1 MCDVEFFVITFAYDL
16 KRIDMKFTKE
26 EAGKEIAAKL
36 SKSVENIDAWDRTI
50 RENVETLWGILGE
63 ENEIELNDF
72 VSKSLPLFNTTAG
85 FMRKTNADLAKSYED
100 KIEQLKKNQP
110 IPPTPPTP
118 DPNKELIER
127 LAALE
132 KANEEQKTKLAI
144 DAKRKELTD
153 KLKDKGV
160 KDAKWINDLFS
171 LVSVQ
176 ADTDVDAEV
185 DKYVNLYNSSRSRYN
200 SNVTPSSSKN
210 DPDDYVNNTIK
221 AAADMIKG
229 GAGI

>member
-1 MCDVEFFVITFAYDL
+1 
-16 KRIDMKFTKE
+16 MKFTKE
-26 EAGKEIAAKL
+26 DAGKEIAAKL
-36 SKSVENIDAWDRTI
+36 SKSVENIGAWDRTI
-50 RENVETLWGILGE
+50 RENVETLWSILGE

-85 FMRKTNADLAKSYED
+85 FMRKTNADLAKSYEE
-100 KIEQLKKNQP
+100 KIELLKKNQP
-110 IPPTPPTP
+110 QPSPTPPTP

-144 DAKRKELTD
+144 ETKRKELTD

-176 ADTDVDAEV
+176 ADTDVYAEV

-200 SNVTPSSSKN
+200 SNVTPSTPQN
-210 DPDDYVNNTIK
+210 NPDDYVNNTIK
-221 AAADMIKG
+221 AAAAMRKG
-229 GAGI
+229 GVGV

>member
-1 MCDVEFFVITFAYDL
+1 
-16 KRIDMKFTKE
+16 MKFTKE
-26 EAGKEIAAKL
+26 AAGKEIAAKL
-36 SKSVENIDAWDRTI
+36 SKSVENIGAWDRTI

-63 ENEIELNDF
+63 ENEIELADF
-72 VSKSLPLFNTTAG
+72 VAKSLPLFNTTAG
-85 FMRKTNADLAKSYED
+85 FMRKTNADLAKSYEE
-100 KIEQLKKNQP
+100 KIELLKQQQ
-110 IPPTPPTP
+110 PTPSPSPTP
-118 DPNKELIER
+118 DPNKELSER

-144 DAKRKELTD
+144 DAKRQELTD
-153 KLKDKGV
+153 KLKEKGV
-160 KDAKWINDLFS
+160 KDAKWINDLFG

-210 DPDDYVNNTIK
+210 DPDDYVNSTIK
-221 AAADMIKG
+221 NAVNIIKG
-229 GAGI
+229 GVV

>member
-1 MCDVEFFVITFAYDL
+1 
-16 KRIDMKFTKE
+16 MKFTKE

-36 SKSVENIDAWDRTI
+36 SKSVENIGAWDRTI

-63 ENEIELNDF
+63 ENEIELGDF
-72 VSKSLPLFNTTAG
+72 VTKALPLFNTTAG
-85 FMRKTNADLAKSYED
+85 FMRKTNADLAKSYEE
-100 KIEQLKKNQP
+100 KIELLKKNQP
-110 IPPTPPTP
+110 QPSPTP

-144 DAKRKELTD
+144 DAKRQELTV

-160 KDAKWINDLFS
+160 KDVKWINDLFS

-221 AAADMIKG
+221 NAVNIIKG
-229 GAGI
+229 GVV

>member
-1 MCDVEFFVITFAYDL
+1 
-16 KRIDMKFTKE
+16 MKFTKE

-36 SKSVENIDAWDRTI
+36 SKSVENIGAWDRTI

-63 ENEIELNDF
+63 ENEIELADF
-72 VSKSLPLFNTTAG
+72 VAKSLPLFNTTAG
-85 FMRKTNADLAKSYED
+85 FMRKTNADLAKSYEE
-100 KIEQLKKNQP
+100 KIELLKQQQ
-110 IPPTPPTP
+110 TPSPSPTP

-144 DAKRKELTD
+144 DAKRQELTD
-153 KLKDKGV
+153 KLKEKGV

-200 SNVTPSSSKN
+200 SNVTPSVSQN
-210 DPDDYVNNTIK
+210 NPDDYVNNTIK
-221 AAADMIKG
+221 AAAAMRKG
-229 GAGI
+229 GTGI

>member
-1 MCDVEFFVITFAYDL
+1 
-16 KRIDMKFTKE
+16 MKFTKE
-26 EAGKEIAAKL
+26 EAGKELAAKL

-85 FMRKTNADLAKSYED
+85 FMRKTNADLAKSYEE
-100 KIEQLKKNQP
+100 KIELLKKNQP
-110 IPPTPPTP
+110 QPSPTP

-144 DAKRKELTD
+144 DAKRQELTD
-153 KLKDKGV
+153 KLKEKGV
-160 KDAKWINDLFS
+160 KDAKWINDLFG

-210 DPDDYVNNTIK
+210 DPDDYVNSTIK
-221 AAADMIKG
+221 NAVNIIKG
-229 GAGI
+229 GVV

>member
-1 MCDVEFFVITFAYDL
+1 
-16 KRIDMKFTKE
+16 MKFTKE

-36 SKSVENIDAWDRTI
+36 SKSVENIGAWDRTI
-50 RENVETLWGILGE
+50 QENVETLWGILGE
-63 ENEIELNDF
+63 ENEIELADF
-72 VSKSLPLFNTTAG
+72 VAKSLPLFNTTAG
-85 FMRKTNADLAKSYED
+85 FMRKTNADLAKSYEE
-100 KIEQLKKNQP
+100 KIELLKQQTP
-110 IPPTPPTP
+110 TPPTPPTH

-144 DAKRKELTD
+144 DAKRQELTD
-153 KLKDKGV
+153 KLKEKGV
-160 KDAKWINDLFS
+160 KDAKWINDLFG

-210 DPDDYVNNTIK
+210 DPDDYVNSTIK
-221 AAADMIKG
+221 NAVNIVKG
-229 GAGI
+229 GVV

>member
-1 MCDVEFFVITFAYDL
+1 
-16 KRIDMKFTKE
+16 
-26 EAGKEIAAKL
+26 
-36 SKSVENIDAWDRTI
+36 
-50 RENVETLWGILGE
+50 
-63 ENEIELNDF
+63 
-72 VSKSLPLFNTTAG
+72 
-85 FMRKTNADLAKSYED
+85 MRKTNADLAKSYEE
-100 KIEQLKKNQP
+100 KIELLKQQQ
-110 IPPTPPTP
+110 PTPSPSPTP

-144 DAKRKELTD
+144 DAKRQELTD

-160 KDAKWINDLFS
+160 KDTKWINDLFS

-200 SNVTPSSSKN
+200 SNVTPSVSQN
-210 DPDDYVNNTIK
+210 NPDDYVNNTIK
-221 AAADMIKG
+221 AAAAMRKG

>member
-63 ENEIELNDF
+63 ENEIELGDF
-72 VSKSLPLFNTTAG
+72 VTKSLPLFNTTAG
-85 FMRKTNADLAKSYED
+85 FMRKTNADLAKSYEE

-118 DPNKELIER
+118 NPNKDLIER

-144 DAKRKELTD
+144 DAKRQELTD
-153 KLKDKGV
+153 KLKEKGV
-160 KDAKWINDLFS
+160 KDAKWINDLFG

-200 SNVTPSSSKN
+200 SNVTPSSSKS

-221 AAADMIKG
+221 AAAAMRKG
-229 GAGI
+229 GVGV

>member
-1 MCDVEFFVITFAYDL
+1 
-16 KRIDMKFTKE
+16 MKFTKE

-63 ENEIELNDF
+63 ENEIELGDF
-72 VSKSLPLFNTTAG
+72 VTKSLPLFNTTAG

-110 IPPTPPTP
+110 IPPTPQTP

-144 DAKRKELTD
+144 ETKRKELTD

>member
-1 MCDVEFFVITFAYDL
+1 
-16 KRIDMKFTKE
+16 MKFTKE
-26 EAGKEIAAKL
+26 DAGKEIAAKL
-36 SKSVENIDAWDRTI
+36 SKSVENIGAWDRTI
-50 RENVETLWGILGE
+50 RENVETLWSILGE

-85 FMRKTNADLAKSYED
+85 FMRKTNADLAKSYEE
-100 KIEQLKKNQP
+100 KIELLKKNQP
-110 IPPTPPTP
+110 QPSPTPPTP

-144 DAKRKELTD
+144 ETKRKELTD

-185 DKYVNLYNSSRSRYN
+185 DKYVNLYDSSRSRYN
-200 SNVTPSSSKN
+200 SNVTPSTPQN
-210 DPDDYVNNTIK
+210 NPDDYVNNTIK
-221 AAADMIKG
+221 AAAAMRKG
-229 GAGI
+229 GVGV

>member
-1 MCDVEFFVITFAYDL
+1 
-16 KRIDMKFTKE
+16 MKFTKE
-26 EAGKEIAAKL
+26 AAGKEIAAKL
-36 SKSVENIDAWDRTI
+36 SKSVENIGAWDRTI

-63 ENEIELNDF
+63 ENEIELADF
-72 VSKSLPLFNTTAG
+72 VAKSLPLFNTTAG
-85 FMRKTNADLAKSYED
+85 FMRKTNADLAKSYEE
-100 KIEQLKKNQP
+100 KIELLKQQQ
-110 IPPTPPTP
+110 TPSPSPTP

-144 DAKRKELTD
+144 DAKRQELTD
-153 KLKDKGV
+153 KLKEKGV
-160 KDAKWINDLFS
+160 KDAKWINDLFG

-176 ADTDVDAEV
+176 ADTDVDVEV

-210 DPDDYVNNTIK
+210 DPDDYVNSTIK
-221 AAADMIKG
+221 NAVNIIKG
-229 GAGI
+229 GAV

>member
-1 MCDVEFFVITFAYDL
+1 
-16 KRIDMKFTKE
+16 MKFTKE
-26 EAGKEIAAKL
+26 AAGKEIAAKL
-36 SKSVENIDAWDRTI
+36 SKSVENIGAWDRTI
-50 RENVETLWGILGE
+50 RANVETLWGILGE
-63 ENEIELNDF
+63 ENEIELADF
-72 VSKSLPLFNTTAG
+72 VAKSLPLFNTTAG
-85 FMRKTNADLAKSYED
+85 FMRKTNADLAKSYEE
-100 KIEQLKKNQP
+100 KIELLKKNQP
-110 IPPTPPTP
+110 QPSPTP

-144 DAKRKELTD
+144 EAKRQELTD
-153 KLKDKGV
+153 KLKEKGV
-160 KDAKWINDLFS
+160 KDAKWINDLFG

-210 DPDDYVNNTIK
+210 DPDDYVNSTIK
-221 AAADMIKG
+221 NAVNIIKG
-229 GAGI
+229 GVV

>member
-1 MCDVEFFVITFAYDL
+1 
-16 KRIDMKFTKE
+16 MKFTKE

-85 FMRKTNADLAKSYED
+85 FMRKTNADLAKSYEE

-110 IPPTPPTP
+110 IPPTLPTP

-132 KANEEQKTKLAI
+132 KASEEQKTKLAI

-160 KDAKWINDLFS
+160 KDTKWINDLFS

-200 SNVTPSSSKN
+200 SNVTPSVSQN
-210 DPDDYVNNTIK
+210 NPDDYVNNTIK
-221 AAADMIKG
+221 AAAAMRKG
-229 GAGI
+229 GAGV

>member
-1 MCDVEFFVITFAYDL
+1 
-16 KRIDMKFTKE
+16 MKFTKE

-36 SKSVENIDAWDRTI
+36 SKSVENIGAWDRTI

-85 FMRKTNADLAKSYED
+85 FMRKTNADLAKSYEE
-100 KIEQLKKNQP
+100 KIELLKKNQP
-110 IPPTPPTP
+110 QPSPTP

-144 DAKRKELTD
+144 DAKRQELTD
-153 KLKDKGV
+153 KLKEKGV
-160 KDAKWINDLFS
+160 KDAKWINDLFG

-210 DPDDYVNNTIK
+210 DPDDYVNSTIK
-221 AAADMIKG
+221 NAVNIIKG
-229 GAGI
+229 GVV

>member
-1 MCDVEFFVITFAYDL
+1 
-16 KRIDMKFTKE
+16 MKFTKE
-26 EAGKEIAAKL
+26 AAGKEIAAKL
-36 SKSVENIDAWDRTI
+36 SKSVENIGAWDRTI

-63 ENEIELNDF
+63 ENEIELADF
-72 VSKSLPLFNTTAG
+72 VAKSLPLFNTTAG
-85 FMRKTNADLAKSYED
+85 FMRKTNADLAKSYEE
-100 KIEQLKKNQP
+100 KIELLKQQQ
-110 IPPTPPTP
+110 TPSPSPTP

-144 DAKRKELTD
+144 DAKRQELTD
-153 KLKDKGV
+153 KLKEKGV
-160 KDAKWINDLFS
+160 KDAKWINDLFG

-176 ADTDVDAEV
+176 ADTDVDVEV

-210 DPDDYVNNTIK
+210 DSDDYVNSTIK
-221 AAADMIKG
+221 NAVNIIKG
-229 GAGI
+229 GVV

>member
-1 MCDVEFFVITFAYDL
+1 
-16 KRIDMKFTKE
+16 MKFTKE
-26 EAGKEIAAKL
+26 EAGKELAAKL

-85 FMRKTNADLAKSYED
+85 FMRKTNADLAKSYEE
-100 KIEQLKKNQP
+100 KIELLKKNQP
-110 IPPTPPTP
+110 QPSPTP

-144 DAKRKELTD
+144 DAKRQELTD
-153 KLKDKGV
+153 KLKEKGV
-160 KDAKWINDLFS
+160 KDAKWINDLFG

-221 AAADMIKG
+221 NAVNIVKG
-229 GAGI
+229 GVV

>member
-1 MCDVEFFVITFAYDL
+1 
-16 KRIDMKFTKE
+16 MKFTKE

-36 SKSVENIDAWDRTI
+36 SKSVENIGAWDRTI

-63 ENEIELNDF
+63 ENEIELADF
-72 VSKSLPLFNTTAG
+72 VAKSLPLFNTTAG
-85 FMRKTNADLAKSYED
+85 FMRKTNADLAKSYEE
-100 KIEQLKKNQP
+100 KIELLKQQK
-110 IPPTPPTP
+110 PTSQTS

-144 DAKRKELTD
+144 DAKRQELTD
-153 KLKDKGV
+153 KLKEKGV
-160 KDAKWINDLFS
+160 KDAKWINDLFG

-210 DPDDYVNNTIK
+210 DPDDYVNSTIK
-221 AAADMIKG
+221 NAVNIIKG
-229 GAGI
+229 GVV

>member
-1 MCDVEFFVITFAYDL
+1 
-16 KRIDMKFTKE
+16 MKFTKE
-26 EAGKEIAAKL
+26 EAGKELAAKL

-85 FMRKTNADLAKSYED
+85 FMRKTNADLAKSYEE
-100 KIEQLKKNQP
+100 KIELLKKNQP
-110 IPPTPPTP
+110 QPSPTP

-144 DAKRKELTD
+144 DAKRQELTD
-153 KLKDKGV
+153 KLKEKGV
-160 KDAKWINDLFS
+160 KDAKWINDLFG

-176 ADTDVDAEV
+176 SDTDVDAEV

-210 DPDDYVNNTIK
+210 DPDDYVNSTIK
-221 AAADMIKG
+221 NAVNIIKG
-229 GAGI
+229 GVV

>member
-1 MCDVEFFVITFAYDL
+1 
-16 KRIDMKFTKE
+16 MKFTKE

-36 SKSVENIDAWDRTI
+36 SKSVENIGAWDRTI

-63 ENEIELNDF
+63 ENEIELGDF
-72 VSKSLPLFNTTAG
+72 VTKALPLFNTTAG
-85 FMRKTNADLAKSYED
+85 FMRKTNADLAKSYEE
-100 KIEQLKKNQP
+100 KIELLKKNQP
-110 IPPTPPTP
+110 QPSPTP

-144 DAKRKELTD
+144 DAKRQELTD
-153 KLKDKGV
+153 KLKEKGV
-160 KDAKWINDLFS
+160 KDAKWINDLFG

-210 DPDDYVNNTIK
+210 DPDDYVNSTIK
-221 AAADMIKG
+221 NAVNIIKG
-229 GAGI
+229 GVV

>member
-1 MCDVEFFVITFAYDL
+1 
-16 KRIDMKFTKE
+16 MKFTKE
-26 EAGKEIAAKL
+26 EAGKELAAKL

-85 FMRKTNADLAKSYED
+85 FMRKTNADLAKSYEE

-110 IPPTPPTP
+110 IPPTPQTP
-118 DPNKELIER
+118 DPKKELIER

-144 DAKRKELTD
+144 ETKRKELTD

-200 SNVTPSSSKN
+200 SNVTPSVSQN
-210 DPDDYVNNTIK
+210 NPDDYVNNTIK
-221 AAADMIKG
+221 AAAAMRKG

>member
-1 MCDVEFFVITFAYDL
+1 
-16 KRIDMKFTKE
+16 MKFTKE
-26 EAGKEIAAKL
+26 AAGKEIAAKL
-36 SKSVENIDAWDRTI
+36 SKSVENIGAWDRTI

-63 ENEIELNDF
+63 ENEIELADF
-72 VSKSLPLFNTTAG
+72 VAKSLPLFNTTAG
-85 FMRKTNADLAKSYED
+85 FMRKTNADLAKSYEE
-100 KIEQLKKNQP
+100 KIEGLKKNQP
-110 IPPTPPTP
+110 QSSPTP

-144 DAKRKELTD
+144 DAKRQELTD
-153 KLKDKGV
+153 KLKEKGV
-160 KDAKWINDLFS
+160 KDAKWINDLFG

-176 ADTDVDAEV
+176 SDTDVDAEV

-221 AAADMIKG
+221 NAVNIIKG
-229 GAGI
+229 GVV

>member
-1 MCDVEFFVITFAYDL
+1 
-16 KRIDMKFTKE
+16 MKFTKE

-63 ENEIELNDF
+63 ENEIELGDF
-72 VSKSLPLFNTTAG
+72 VAKSLPLFNTTAG

-144 DAKRKELTD
+144 ETKRKELTD

-200 SNVTPSSSKN
+200 SNVTPSVSQN
-210 DPDDYVNNTIK
+210 NPDDYVNNTIK
-221 AAADMIKG
+221 AAAAMRKG

>member
-1 MCDVEFFVITFAYDL
+1 
-16 KRIDMKFTKE
+16 MKFTKE

-36 SKSVENIDAWDRTI
+36 SKSVENIGAWDRTI

-63 ENEIELNDF
+63 ENEIELGDF
-72 VSKSLPLFNTTAG
+72 VTKALPLFNTTAG
-85 FMRKTNADLAKSYED
+85 FMRKTNADLAKSYEE
-100 KIEQLKKNQP
+100 KIEVLKKNQP
-110 IPPTPPTP
+110 QPSATP

-144 DAKRKELTD
+144 DAKRQELTD
-153 KLKDKGV
+153 KLKEKGV

-176 ADTDVDAEV
+176 ADTNVDAEV

-221 AAADMIKG
+221 NAVNIVKG
-229 GAGI
+229 GVV

>member
-1 MCDVEFFVITFAYDL
+1 
-16 KRIDMKFTKE
+16 MKFTKE

-36 SKSVENIDAWDRTI
+36 SKSVENIGAWDRTI

-63 ENEIELNDF
+63 ENEIELGDF
-72 VSKSLPLFNTTAG
+72 VTKALPLFNTTAG
-85 FMRKTNADLAKSYED
+85 FIRKTNADLAKSYEE
-100 KIEQLKKNQP
+100 KIELLKKNQP
-110 IPPTPPTP
+110 QPSTTP

-132 KANEEQKTKLAI
+132 KANEEQKAKLAI
-144 DAKRKELTD
+144 DAKRQELTD

-210 DPDDYVNNTIK
+210 DPDDYVNSTIK
-221 AAADMIKG
+221 NAVNIIKG
-229 GAGI
+229 GVV

>member
-1 MCDVEFFVITFAYDL
+1 
-16 KRIDMKFTKE
+16 MKFTKE
-26 EAGKEIAAKL
+26 EAGKELAAKL
-36 SKSVENIDAWDRTI
+36 SKSVENIGAWDRTI

-63 ENEIELNDF
+63 ENEIELGDF
-72 VSKSLPLFNTTAG
+72 VTKALPLFNTTAG
-85 FMRKTNADLAKSYED
+85 FMRKTNADLAKSYEE
-100 KIEQLKKNQP
+100 KIELLKQQQ
-110 IPPTPPTP
+110 PTPSPSPTP

-144 DAKRKELTD
+144 DAKRQELTD
-153 KLKDKGV
+153 KLKEKGV
-160 KDAKWINDLFS
+160 KDAKWINDLFG

-221 AAADMIKG
+221 NAVNIVKG
-229 GAGI
+229 GVV

>member
-1 MCDVEFFVITFAYDL
+1 
-16 KRIDMKFTKE
+16 MKFTKE

-63 ENEIELNDF
+63 ENEIELGDF
-72 VSKSLPLFNTTAG
+72 VTKALPLFNTTAG
-85 FMRKTNADLAKSYED
+85 FMRKTNADLAKSYEE
-100 KIEQLKKNQP
+100 KIELLKKNQP
-110 IPPTPPTP
+110 QPSPTP

-127 LAALE
+127 LTALE

-144 DAKRKELTD
+144 ETKRKELTD

-200 SNVTPSSSKN
+200 SNVTPSVSQN
-210 DPDDYVNNTIK
+210 NPDDYVNNTIK
-221 AAADMIKG
+221 AAAAMRKG

>member
-26 EAGKEIAAKL
+26 EAGKEIAVKL

-85 FMRKTNADLAKSYED
+85 FMRKTNADLAKSYEE

-110 IPPTPPTP
+110 IPPTPQTP

-144 DAKRKELTD
+144 ETKRKELTD

-200 SNVTPSSSKN
+200 SNVTPSVSQN
-210 DPDDYVNNTIK
+210 NPDDYVNNTIK

>member
-1 MCDVEFFVITFAYDL
+1 
-16 KRIDMKFTKE
+16 MKFTKE
-26 EAGKEIAAKL
+26 EAGKELAAKL

-63 ENEIELNDF
+63 ENEIELADF
-72 VSKSLPLFNTTAG
+72 VAKSLPLFNTTAG
-85 FMRKTNADLAKSYED
+85 FMRKTNADLAKSYEE
-100 KIEQLKKNQP
+100 KIELLKQQ
-110 IPPTPPTP
+110 PTPSPSPTP

-144 DAKRKELTD
+144 DAKRQELTD
-153 KLKDKGV
+153 KLKEKGV
-160 KDAKWINDLFS
+160 KDAKWINDLFG

-210 DPDDYVNNTIK
+210 DPDDYVNSTIK
-221 AAADMIKG
+221 NAVNIIKG
-229 GAGI
+229 GVV

>member
-1 MCDVEFFVITFAYDL
+1 
-16 KRIDMKFTKE
+16 MKFTKE

-63 ENEIELNDF
+63 ENEIELGDF
-72 VSKSLPLFNTTAG
+72 VTKSLPLFNTTAG
-85 FMRKTNADLAKSYED
+85 FMRKTNADLAKSYEE

-110 IPPTPPTP
+110 IPPTPQTP

-144 DAKRKELTD
+144 DAKRQELTD
-153 KLKDKGV
+153 KLKDKGA

-200 SNVTPSSSKN
+200 SNVTPSVSQN
-210 DPDDYVNNTIK
+210 NPDDYVNNTIK
-221 AAADMIKG
+221 AAAAMRKG

>member
-1 MCDVEFFVITFAYDL
+1 
-16 KRIDMKFTKE
+16 MKFTKE

-36 SKSVENIDAWDRTI
+36 SKSVENIGAWDRTI

-63 ENEIELNDF
+63 ENEIELADF
-72 VSKSLPLFNTTAG
+72 VAKSLPLFNTTAG
-85 FMRKTNADLAKSYED
+85 FMRKTNADLAKSYEE
-100 KIEQLKKNQP
+100 KIELLKKNQP
-110 IPPTPPTP
+110 QPSPTPNPK
-118 DPNKELIER
+118 KELIER

-144 DAKRKELTD
+144 EAKRQELTD
-153 KLKDKGV
+153 KLKEKGV
-160 KDAKWINDLFS
+160 KDAKWINDLFG

-176 ADTDVDAEV
+176 SNTDVDAEV

-210 DPDDYVNNTIK
+210 DPDDYVNSTIK
-221 AAADMIKG
+221 NAVNIIKG
-229 GAGI
+229 GVV

>member
-110 IPPTPPTP
+110 IPPTPQTP

-200 SNVTPSSSKN
+200 SNVTPSVSQN
-210 DPDDYVNNTIK
+210 NPDDYVNNTIK
-221 AAADMIKG
+221 AAAAMRKG

>member
-1 MCDVEFFVITFAYDL
+1 MEFFVITFAYDL

-63 ENEIELNDF
+63 ENEIELGDF
-72 VSKSLPLFNTTAG
+72 VTKSLPLFNTTAG

-200 SNVTPSSSKN
+200 SNVTPSVSQN
-210 DPDDYVNNTIK
+210 NPDDYVNNTIK
-221 AAADMIKG
+221 AAAAMRKG

>member
-1 MCDVEFFVITFAYDL
+1 
-16 KRIDMKFTKE
+16 MKFTKE
-26 EAGKEIAAKL
+26 DAGKEIAAKL
-36 SKSVENIDAWDRTI
+36 SKSVENIGAWDRTI
-50 RENVETLWGILGE
+50 RENVETLWSILGE

-85 FMRKTNADLAKSYED
+85 FMRKTNADLAKSYEE
-100 KIEQLKKNQP
+100 KIELLKKNQP
-110 IPPTPPTP
+110 QPSPTPPTP

-144 DAKRKELTD
+144 ETKRKELTD

-200 SNVTPSSSKN
+200 SNVTPSTPQN
-210 DPDDYVNNTIK
+210 NPDDYVNNTIK
-221 AAADMIKG
+221 AAAAMRKG

>member
-1 MCDVEFFVITFAYDL
+1 
-16 KRIDMKFTKE
+16 MKFTKE

-63 ENEIELNDF
+63 ENEIELGDF
-72 VSKSLPLFNTTAG
+72 VTKSLPLFNTTAG
-85 FMRKTNADLAKSYED
+85 FMRKTNADLAKSYEE

-110 IPPTPPTP
+110 IPPTHQTP

-144 DAKRKELTD
+144 ETKRKELTD

-160 KDAKWINDLFS
+160 KDTKWINDLFS

-221 AAADMIKG
+221 AAAAMING
-229 GAGI
+229 GLGV

>member
-1 MCDVEFFVITFAYDL
+1 
-16 KRIDMKFTKE
+16 MKFTKE

-36 SKSVENIDAWDRTI
+36 SKSVENIGAWDRTI

-63 ENEIELNDF
+63 ENEIELADF
-72 VSKSLPLFNTTAG
+72 VAKSLPLFNTTAG
-85 FMRKTNADLAKSYED
+85 FMRKTNADLAKSYEE
-100 KIEQLKKNQP
+100 KIELLKQQQ
-110 IPPTPPTP
+110 TPSPSPTP

-144 DAKRKELTD
+144 EAKRQELTD
-153 KLKDKGV
+153 KLKEKGV
-160 KDAKWINDLFS
+160 KDAKWINDLFG

-176 ADTDVDAEV
+176 ADTDVDVEV

-210 DPDDYVNNTIK
+210 DPDDYVNSTIK
-221 AAADMIKG
+221 NAVNIVKG
-229 GAGI
+229 GVV

>member
-1 MCDVEFFVITFAYDL
+1 
-16 KRIDMKFTKE
+16 MKFTKE
-26 EAGKEIAAKL
+26 EAGKELAAKL

-63 ENEIELNDF
+63 ENEIELGDF
-72 VSKSLPLFNTTAG
+72 VTKALPLFNTTAG
-85 FMRKTNADLAKSYED
+85 FMRKTNADLAKSYEE
-100 KIEQLKKNQP
+100 KIEVLKKNQP
-110 IPPTPPTP
+110 QPSPTP

-144 DAKRKELTD
+144 DAKRQELTD
-153 KLKDKGV
+153 KLKEKGV
-160 KDAKWINDLFS
+160 KDAKWINDLFG

-210 DPDDYVNNTIK
+210 DPDDYVNSTIK
-221 AAADMIKG
+221 AAAAMRKG
-229 GAGI
+229 GVGV

>member
-1 MCDVEFFVITFAYDL
+1 
-16 KRIDMKFTKE
+16 MKFTKE

-36 SKSVENIDAWDRTI
+36 SKSVENIGAWDRTI

-63 ENEIELNDF
+63 ENEIELADF
-72 VSKSLPLFNTTAG
+72 VAKSLPLFNTTAG
-85 FMRKTNADLAKSYED
+85 FMRKTNADLAKSYEE
-100 KIEQLKKNQP
+100 KIEALKKNQP
-110 IPPTPPTP
+110 QPSPTPG
-118 DPNKELIER
+118 PNKELIER

-144 DAKRKELTD
+144 DAKRQELTD
-153 KLKDKGV
+153 KLKEKGV
-160 KDAKWINDLFS
+160 KDAKWINDLFG

-221 AAADMIKG
+221 AAAAMRKG

>member
-1 MCDVEFFVITFAYDL
+1 
-16 KRIDMKFTKE
+16 MKFTKE

-63 ENEIELNDF
+63 ENEIELGDF
-72 VSKSLPLFNTTAG
+72 VTKSLPLFNTTAG

-100 KIEQLKKNQP
+100 KIELLKKQQT
-110 IPPTPPTP
+110 PPSHQTPPTP

-153 KLKDKGV
+153 KLKEKGL
-160 KDAKWINDLFS
+160 KDAKWINDLFG

-200 SNVTPSSSKN
+200 SNVTPSTSKDN
-210 DPDDYVNNTIK
+210 PDDYVNNTIK
-221 AAADMIKG
+221 AAAAMRKG
-229 GAGI
+229 GVGV

>member
-1 MCDVEFFVITFAYDL
+1 
-16 KRIDMKFTKE
+16 MKFTKE

-110 IPPTPPTP
+110 IPPAPPTT

-185 DKYVNLYNSSRSRYN
+185 DKYVNLYNSSRSRYK
-200 SNVTPSSSKN
+200 SNVTPSSS
-210 DPDDYVNNTIK
+210 
-221 AAADMIKG
+221 
-229 GAGI
+229 